1 MHKKNCLT
9 ILLLLS
15 ISISQNANRKIINK
29 VFFIGNKQIDSIEL
43 EEQIELKPPSIL
55 KFNSID
61 FDRRLLKLD
70 AINIKNYYNSIGFLE
85 ASVKDSF
92 DVNNNKVDIFFLIN
106 ERKQY
111 HLSDVRIEGLNSLD
125 NKKIITNL
133 GLFRGGTI

>member
-106 ERKQY
+106 ERKQ
-111 HLSDVRIEGLNSLD
+111 
-125 NKKIITNL
+125 
-133 GLFRGGTI
+133 